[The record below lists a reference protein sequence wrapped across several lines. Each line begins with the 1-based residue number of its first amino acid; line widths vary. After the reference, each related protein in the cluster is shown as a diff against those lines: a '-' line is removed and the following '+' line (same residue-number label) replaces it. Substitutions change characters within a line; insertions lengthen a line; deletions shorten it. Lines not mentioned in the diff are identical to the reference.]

1 MNEEDTDVV
10 NDEIVNNKDFEKSN
24 TEIETYSSIEE
35 LTFPWEY
42 EYRSIIILEDSNEQ
56 AMNDPGIQAILN
68 RSRHNNSPIFNIS

>member
-10 NDEIVNNKDFEKSN
+10 IDEIVNNKDFEKSE
-24 TEIETYSSIEE
+24 TEIETCSSIEE
-35 LTFPWEY
+35 LTFPREH

-68 RSRHNNSPIFNIS
+68 RSRNNISSIFNIS